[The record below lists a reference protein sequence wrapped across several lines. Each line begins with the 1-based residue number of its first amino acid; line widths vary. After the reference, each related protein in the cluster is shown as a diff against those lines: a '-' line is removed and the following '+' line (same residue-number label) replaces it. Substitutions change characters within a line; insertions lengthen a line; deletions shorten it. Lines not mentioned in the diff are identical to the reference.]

1 MLDTPEENFSV
12 HYDKC
17 KEFIDEGR
25 ASGVVLVHWLVHAYW
40 CCVVWKQNTFRLCV
54 GASPERGI

>member
-25 ASGVVLVHWLVHAYW
+25 ASGVVLVHWLVYAYW
-40 CCVVWKQNTFRLCV
+40 CCVVWKQNAF
-54 GASPERGI
+54 